1 MNEIMSA
8 PSGAS
13 RRNVLKTGA
22 LGIGALAAV
31 VAAGEAVAAPAAAA
45 PIAAGAASGGAHYT
59 LVLGGQKAD
68 GTTGGATTMI
78 PLSSI
83 AWGATAPI
91 ASAAAG
97 AGAGKV
103 SFNPFSFTAPS
114 SAASPTLFTSVV
126 TAKRLPTATVTGT
139 TTGAH
144 PYVFLTI
151 ALQNVGIAT
160 YEQTASNEHPQDE
173 FTLTY
178 TNIKVSYRQQS
189 GSASSSS
196 GSATTTGSG
205 GWNIVKNAQG

>member
-1 MNEIMSA
+1 MTEVTSA

-13 RRNVLKTGA
+13 RRNILKTGA

-45 PIAAGAASGGAHYT
+45 PIAAGPTGGARYT

-68 GTTGGATTMI
+68 GTTAGATVTL

-91 ASAAAG
+91 TAGTGG

-103 SFNPFSFTAPS
+103 SFDPFSFTAPS
-114 SAASPTLFTSVV
+114 SSASPTLFTAVV
-126 TAKRLPTATVTGT
+126 TARRMPTATVTGT

-144 PYVFLTI
+144 PRVFLTI
-151 ALQNVGIAT
+151 ELENVQIAT
-160 YEQTASNEHPQDE
+160 FEQTASTEQPHDA
-173 FTLTY
+173 FTLSY
-178 TNIKVSYRQQS
+178 SNIKVTYRPQTDD
-189 GSASSSS
+189 GASSS

-205 GWNIVKNAQG
+205 GWNRVTNTQD